1 MTKRA
6 GKGTCRGATGR
17 GADMCYRFS
26 ADGLS
31 WGPFQSPTAL
41 WPMMTGSAD
50 SSAAVGVPGG
60 MVFIH
65 GGGVALPP
73 SAQQRK
79 PQLGSESGSG
89 GSGVTTFFSPDGQH
103 WRLIQHVWPLY
114 GGYST
119 VEAIAVDE
127 ATGGVTQYGTL
138 FEGGGLFGKRQAIIF
153 QAFNVSAVPKS

>member
-1 MTKRA
+1 MQGENSITTWWNATEGKFLMTKRA

-89 GSGVTTFFSPDGQH
+89 GEWSDDVLLSGWAALAADPARVAALRWLLHGRGNRGGRGYG
-103 WRLIQHVWPLY
+103 WRHAVWH
-114 GGYST
+114 
-119 VEAIAVDE
+119 AV
-127 ATGGVTQYGTL
+127 
-138 FEGGGLFGKRQAIIF
+138 
-153 QAFNVSAVPKS
+153 